1 MQAPLITPFY
11 HQDTQTY
18 SYLLVQGDEAA
29 IVDPVMDFNP
39 ASGVADFHSADGI
52 LAALP
57 EKCRVRWILETHVH
71 ADHLS
76 AAAYLKEKTG
86 AQVVIGAEV
95 AKVQNH
101 FAPLFHLPAGDL
113 SGFDHLVNEGDVLP
127 LGASQIKV
135 IATPGHTP
143 ACVSYVLDG
152 IHVFVGDTF
161 FMPDVGTARTDF
173 PGGDARIL
181 YHSLQKL
188 LSLPAG
194 SHFYMCHDY
203 PPNNRQPAYLCTP
216 EAQRNGNIHLA
227 GRDLSAFVAVREG
240 RDKQL
245 AVPRLIIPS
254 LQVNL
259 RGGELPAA
267 ENGVICLLW
276 PVNQF
281 GNK

>member
-1 MQAPLITPFY
+1 MQAASVSAFF

-18 SYLLVQGDEAA
+18 CYLLVQGNEAA
-29 IVDPVMDFNP
+29 IVDPVMGFDP
-39 ASGVADFHSADGI
+39 ASGAVDTKFAEQV
-52 LAALP
+52 LAAVP
-57 EKCRVRWILETHVH
+57 VNCQVRWILETHVH

-76 AAAYLKEKTG
+76 AAAYLRQQTG
-86 AQVVIGAEV
+86 AKVVIGRRTQEV
-95 AKVQNH
+95 QVH
-101 FAPLFHLPAGDL
+101 FAGMFQLTPGDL
-113 SGFDHLVNEGDVLP
+113 SGFDRLVAEGDVLP
-127 LGASQIKV
+127 LGSSEIKV
-135 IATPGHTP
+135 LETPGHTP

-152 IHVFVGDTF
+152 KHVFVGDTF

-173 PGGDARIL
+173 PGGDARVL
-181 YHSLQKL
+181 YASLQKL

-194 SHFYMCHDY
+194 AHFYMCHDY
-203 PPNNRQPAYLCTP
+203 PPNGRAPAYLSD
-216 EAQRNGNIHLA
+216 AQQQRTANIHLA
-227 GRDLSAFVAVREG
+227 GHDMAGFVAIREG

-259 RGGELPAA
+259 RGGQLPKA
-267 ENGVICLLW
+267 EGGRVYLLW